1 MKTVARVEDDGFD
14 DIVKSRLAE
23 DGDVEDGSTAAR
35 EDFDTLELIPV
46 VVSLRLAS
54 EALNT
59 KTTLGRFGSSYIRET
74 FNLLG
79 LHYTTPDQ
87 GAIRPEI
94 LMQLSPLM
102 HDDELLEK
110 QIANAK
116 ARRLL
121 QPT

>member
-1 MKTVARVEDDGFD
+1 MARVEDDGFD